1 MSFIETINKAREKG
15 LTDEQILDAIKK
27 QNPSKEAVFNDA
39 LQKGSTATQILNE
52 IINQNKEV
60 PEGKSGLV
68 ENNNKKK
75 INVKKEE
82 ITLSPEDLPKS
93 IPSKPSQE
101 AKLWMRIFITLGLV
115 SITALSFTVLYR
127 ALFVPTLEP
136 IKPQIN
142 TVRVFSPAAGHPL
155 IRMYPEKDDVYRIPI
170 EIDGEYKM
178 HLRRIMREEKSGDII
193 RVIMED
199 LSSGVGDR
207 ARISNL
213 EDFFRI
219 FSIDYPEIFFDTIS
233 KDFNLFIYTKEAI
246 NKIGFV
252 TKFPEDK
259 RQHVEMIILRPWEET
274 IESDFQDFFNFWGVE
289 IPETKDDLLNM
300 SFKGDLAEPVV
311 IRYREGSRGFG
322 LYYSIRNDHL
332 FFATSEDMIKELL
345 VRNYNLRLRN

>member
-1 MSFIETINKAREKG
+1 MSFIETINKAREQG

-39 LQKGSTATQILNE
+39 LEKGSTATQVLNE
-52 IINQNKEV
+52 IINQNKKIQEEIK
-60 PEGKSGLV
+60 EGIKNGKKV
-68 ENNNKKK
+68 EE
-75 INVKKEE
+75 KKEE

-136 IKPQIN
+136 IRPQIN
-142 TVRVFSPAAGHPL
+142 TVKVFAPSAGHPL
-155 IRMYPEKDDVYRIPI
+155 IKLYPEKDDVQRMPV
-170 EIDGEYKM
+170 EIDGEYRM
-178 HLRRIMREEKSGDII
+178 HLRRIMREEKSGEII
-193 RVIMED
+193 RIIFED

-207 ARISNL
+207 ARVSNL

-252 TKFPEDK
+252 VKFPEEQ

-274 IESDFQDFFNFWGVE
+274 IEKDFQEFFTFWGVE
-289 IPETKDDLLNM
+289 IQETKDDLLNM
-300 SFKGDLAEPVV
+300 SYKEDLPQPVV

-322 LYYSIRNDHL
+322 IYYAIRNDYL
-332 FFATSEDMIKELL
+332 IFATSEDMIKELL
-345 VRNYNLRLRN
+345 IRNYDLRLRN